1 MASIGTATLTIVPKC
16 TGLKSAIESEL
27 SKASS
32 TGTEA
37 GEKTGSG
44 FSTGFGTG
52 AARSGAVAGAAA
64 AVANVAIDSISSHV
78 SDAISRFDTLN
89 NYPTVMQS
97 LGYSADEA
105 SSSLSKMDEHLQ
117 GLPTSLDS
125 MASIVQGIA
134 AVTGDLDQA
143 TEAGLALN
151 DMLLA
156 SGSNTQVTSAA
167 MEQFR
172 QILSKGKPDMQ
183 DWKSLTSAMPGQLA
197 HLAEAMLGTGAT
209 ANDLYAALGG
219 GGAEATISTNDLLN
233 AMIKLD
239 NEGADGITSFAE
251 QAKTATGGVQTL
263 MENLGT
269 AITRGLAGTLD
280 AIGKENISG
289 AFNTVKSAV
298 TDAFNAVNSVIGAI
312 APTIAAVA
320 PAVLSI
326 GTSIAA
332 VCAASSGITSLVGA
346 FSGVADTV
354 VAAASAFMTAK
365 TEMNALKGVAAA
377 LSTVGLNPTAV
388 AFAGVVAAV
397 GAAVAIF
404 GAVKTK
410 MDNLKDATTNLSSAV
425 SRTANLDNYTGILSN
440 VGTQASASSESVDDL
455 IASVA
460 ESSKTIQ
467 QTASTAEAEVAQL
480 NSAQSII
487 DQYAGVT
494 DLSSEA
500 QGKLAW
506 AIQEVNDQFGLNI
519 SAADVANNSYTDQQ
533 GNVQNLKESIDQL
546 CESKKNEIKINAM
559 SEELTEAYKAQS
571 KAAQGVVQAQNDL
584 NEAWDIYNSATTD
597 EEKSAAYVR
606 IVKADSALK
615 EAKGTLDS
623 ANSGVSTLESNLGA
637 AAAAA
642 SDGASKYQTWV
653 NSLDSGNQA
662 ILEASLSGKGGI
674 SSLNSA
680 LEDLGV
686 TEQGLTTLSK
696 ASSDDLMSLANSYD
710 GSASS
715 IVGALQGMGVEMN
728 SAKVETLQMK
738 DAIADAMTS
747 TDGISELF
755 ENVGWDIEAFAD
767 KCSRAGLTT
776 EDFANMSADDFAK
789 LRNSCDGD
797 MDAMVQAI
805 AKYNSTPL
813 VNKDGTVNVNSAQLW
828 DAQNNVYT
836 WNGTQLVDKYGQAA
850 VDGTSVTDS
859 TGVVWT
865 WNGTDLVSKTAD
877 ATITGNA
884 VTGDAQGQAENTQTA
899 MDNLHDAR
907 ASAEVDGNAADGS
920 AATNIWDAVSALGNL
935 KNFAGTVIDAAVNVV
950 KTITETQNAAGGIRL
965 HASGGIVPR
974 FHANGAI
981 ATKAVPLDIVGEDGA
996 EAIVP
1001 LTNQKYSQP
1010 FVDLIADGVS
1020 MKSGAVQA
1028 ARMVLAALPSI
1039 ISDNAPNLVIDN
1051 DAGRM
1056 VVDARLNQLQ
1066 RKAAMNRG

>member
-37 GEKTGSG
+37 GTKAGSG

-125 MASIVQGIA
+125 MTSTVQGIV

-156 SGSNTQVTSAA
+156 SGSNTQLTSAA

-172 QILSKGKPDMQ
+172 QILAKGKPDMQ
-183 DWKSLTSAMPGQLA
+183 DWKSLTSAMPGQMNQ
-197 HLAEAMLGTGAT
+197 LAEAMLGTGAT

-251 QAKTATGGVQTL
+251 QAKTATGGVQTS

-269 AITRGLAGTLD
+269 AITRGLAGTLE
-280 AIGKENISG
+280 AIGKDNISAG
-289 AFNTVKSAV
+289 FNSIKSAV
-298 TDAFNAVNSVIGAI
+298 NDAFTTINSVVS
-312 APTIAAVA
+312 AAMPVISQVA
-320 PAVLSI
+320 PALA
-326 GTSIAA
+326 SIAGTA
-332 VCAASSGITSLVGA
+332 VGLSAVGTAASALTGA
-346 FSGVADTV
+346 FSGISGIVGTMGAKFTEVAGK
-354 VAAASAFMTAK
+354 SG
-365 TEMNALKGVAAA
+365 ALKGAMAA
-377 LSTVGLNPTAV
+377 LKSAGISPVAVGI
-388 AFAGVVAAV
+388 AAV
-397 GAAVAIF
+397 TGAIAAGIAVWDSYQKKVN
-404 GAVKTK
+404 G
-410 MDNLKDATTNLSSAV
+410 LKDATTSLTDAV
-425 SRTANLDNYTGILSN
+425 DRTTSLQTFGGRISDI
-440 VGTQASASSESVDDL
+440 GTSASNTRMSMDELTDAMQSH
-455 IASVA
+455 A
-460 ESSKTIQ
+460 EKMQ
-467 QTASTAEAEVAQL
+467 QTASTAESEVAQL
-480 NSAQSII
+480 NTAQGII

-519 SAADVANNSYTDQQ
+519 SAADVANNSYTTQD
-533 GNVQNLKESIDQL
+533 GNVRNLKESIDQL

-559 SEELTEAYKAQS
+559 SEELTEAYKAQADAAKGLTTAQDDYNQALEEYNTALRTNGADEQQAKHNLDAKEEALAKAQGTMDKAS
-571 KAAQGVVQAQNDL
+571 GTVSQLESGLGDLAAQ
-584 NEAWDIYNSATTD
+584 STKT
-597 EEKSAAYVR
+597 
-606 IVKADSALK
+606 ADA
-615 EAKGTLDS
+615 
-623 ANSGVSTLESNLGA
+623 
-637 AAAAA
+637 
-642 SDGASKYQTWV
+642 YQTWV
-653 NSLDSGNQA
+653 NSLDSGTQA
-662 ILEASLSGKGGI
+662 ILSTRLDGKGGI
-674 SSLNSA
+674 TALCESLD
-680 LEDLGV
+680 DLGASV
-686 TEQGLTTLSK
+686 SDLGTLS
-696 ASSDDLMSLANSYD
+696 ADQLSQLAADYD
-710 GSASS
+710 GSAAS
-715 IVGALQGMGVEMN
+715 IVDDLNQWGVSMDDSKQKSAEMVNSIRDAVNEVPGMGDVISDTGFDIDQFAQ
-728 SAKVETLQMK
+728 SAS
-738 DAIADAMTS
+738 D
-747 TDGISELF
+747 
-755 ENVGWDIEAFAD
+755 
-767 KCSRAGLTT
+767 AGLTVQ
-776 EDFANMSADDFAK
+776 DFEGMSSESFQQLYNK
-789 LRNSCDGD
+789 CDGNIQK
-797 MDAMVQAI
+797 MI
-805 AKYNSTPL
+805 ASIALFNSTPL
-813 VNKDGTVNVNSAQLW
+813 VDKDGNVNVNDSTLIDSQGHIMTYNGQTLYDKTAGAYVDSA
-828 DAQNNVYT
+828 T
-836 WNGTQLVDKYGQAA
+836 
-850 VDGTSVTDS
+850 VTDS
-859 TGVVWT
+859 TGVVWE
-865 WNGTDLVSKTAD
+865 WNGQNLVSKQAD

-899 MDNLHDAR
+899 IDRLKDKTVT
-907 ASAEVDGNAADGS
+907 AEANGNCSDGS
-920 AATNIWDAVSALGNL
+920 AATNIWNTVSAIGSL
-935 KNFAGTVIDAAVNVV
+935 ASRTVDVITN
-950 KTITETQNAAGGIRL
+950 TINNIITNETKNAAGGIRL

-981 ATKAVPLDIVGEDGA
+981 ATKAMPLDIVGEDGA

-1039 ISDNAPNLVIDN
+1039 IADNAPNLVIDN
-1051 DAGRM
+1051 DVGRM
-1056 VVDARLNQLQ
+1056 VVDTRLNQLQ